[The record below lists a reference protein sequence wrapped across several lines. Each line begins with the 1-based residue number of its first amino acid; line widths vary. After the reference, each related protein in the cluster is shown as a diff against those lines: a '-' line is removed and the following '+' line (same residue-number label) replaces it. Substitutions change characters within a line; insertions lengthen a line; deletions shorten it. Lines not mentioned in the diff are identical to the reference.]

1 MKDDLSRYAS
11 DNQLL
16 LATLYRFVT
25 LIGFTFIAAG
35 FVLYVSGV
43 LPARIPVD
51 EVSSYWHLSAQEYA
65 AQTGTPYGWDL
76 IREIAT
82 GDMISLASLVLMA
95 LAVIV
100 CLVIMVFA
108 FLKSRNLIFAAAAVV
123 QTVVL
128 VLAASGVVSGHVT

>member
-1 MKDDLSRYAS
+1 MKDDLRKYAS

-25 LIGFTFIAAG
+25 FIGFTCIAAG

-43 LPARIPVD
+43 LPAHIPVD

-65 AQTGTPYGWDL
+65 GQTGTPYGWDL
-76 IREIAT
+76 IKAIAA

-95 LAVIV
+95 IAVIV
-100 CLVIMVFA
+100 CLIIMVFA
-108 FLKSRNLIFAAAAVV
+108 FLKSENRIFAVGTV
-123 QTVVL
+123 LQIVVL
-128 VLAASGVVSGHVT
+128 ALAASGIVSGH